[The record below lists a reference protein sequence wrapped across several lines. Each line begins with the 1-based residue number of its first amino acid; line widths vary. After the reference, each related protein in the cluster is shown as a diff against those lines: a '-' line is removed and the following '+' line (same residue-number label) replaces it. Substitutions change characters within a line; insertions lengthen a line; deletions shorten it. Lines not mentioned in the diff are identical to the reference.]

1 MQYMWNNFFSSFF
14 NADVGVGQGFT
25 LSPILSTLYLS
36 LFFYIFEKCIK
47 NLKISV
53 SILSFV

>member
-1 MQYMWNNFFSSFF
+1 MWNNFFSSFF